1 MYCLPLFRVY
11 INKLGPPDKVVAMK
25 IREIFKEIETSNG
38 SLRTSDYMRYLR
50 LRIWDATWCSWVLH
64 AFPKFYPSIND
75 DYVFKIDKLG
85 ATLCDDCGQ
94 TSNDESVL
102 LTGVCF

>member
-1 MYCLPLFRVY
+1 MP
-11 INKLGPPDKVVAMK
+11 
-25 IREIFKEIETSNG
+25 
-38 SLRTSDYMRYLR
+38 
-50 LRIWDATWCSWVLH
+50 H
-64 AFPKFYPSIND
+64 AFPNIYPSIND